1 MCSKHLQTN
10 RASEEKS
17 NLCFTTQKRR
27 FQTPQGSLGN
37 CVVSNP
43 TPKSNLNPNPNPKTI
58 SIFSFSPLL
67 GCVSIFSGKQG
78 VQLQPHI
85 LLLSLSKL
93 HTNPTKISIPAL
105 GLPTGFFQPCF
116 VGLHQ
121 APIFDLTHRLPPS
134 INTNPTSSSLFYCSS
149 PPPPPPPL
157 LLLTHSHP
165 SQLAISL
172 LISISRSILSLLLH
186 LLLHHEFIHQFR
198 LGN

>member
-1 MCSKHLQTN
+1 MRNPCVPSTCRQRDL
-10 RASEEKS
+10 
-17 NLCFTTQKRR
+17 QKRKATFALR
-27 FQTPQGSLGN
+27 PRKGDFKHHRGAQEIAWLVTQPPSPSPTPT
-37 CVVSNP
+37 P
-43 TPKSNLNPNPNPKTI
+43 TPKPFPYSL
-58 SIFSFSPLL
+58 SLSLLSL

-149 PPPPPPPL
+149 PLPPPPHS
-157 LLLTHSHP
+157 LTHTLPCLP
-165 SQLAISL
+165 SS
-172 LISISRSILSLLLH
+172 SSSLSLK
-186 LLLHHEFIHQFR
+186 IHPFTTVTSSSSS
-198 LGN
+198 